1 MKPSRPWILVVG
13 LLLAI
18 VVLSTVLQAINSLLW
33 QLSYWLPGW
42 LVGPTLLLL
51 LAGIALTCYPLL
63 KPWLGNLIKK
73 NTIQPAKAAANRSVA
88 AQQNLDAL
96 NQKLIQLKDA
106 VAREALLER
115 QREVEANLRK
125 GDLVVV
131 VFGSGS
137 SGKTSLIRALI
148 NDSVGAVGATMGST
162 TESQNYRLHLQGLQR
177 SIQLRDTPGILEAGD
192 RGFEREQQAKAE
204 AVRGDLLLF
213 IVDGDLRASE
223 FEVLEALAAIGK
235 RLILVLNKCDLRGE
249 SEERRLLKLLY
260 LRSKSF
266 LNIEDIVSASGSP
279 QSIPQPGHKPLQPQA
294 EIERLLKRLAQVLRE
309 EGEDLLADNILLQSS
324 RLAVDSENLLN
335 QQRQRDA
342 MEIVDRYGWIG
353 AGVIALT
360 PLPGLDLLATAAVNA
375 QMVVEIGQIY
385 GVSITKKQGQELAL
399 SLGRTLASLGLVK
412 GGAGLLST
420 AMGINLPALLVS
432 KAIQAVTGAWL
443 TRLAGRSFISYFK
456 QQQNWGDGGMAAVV
470 KEQYDLERRDL
481 NLNRFL
487 EDALNRVV
495 EPLKQQV
502 QQLPP
507 HRWPRGVEVREGP
520 DDQVIKP
527 ITNKPRQRQRKS
539 PP

>member
-1 MKPSRPWILVVG
+1 
-13 LLLAI
+13 
-18 VVLSTVLQAINSLLW
+18 
-33 QLSYWLPGW
+33 
-42 LVGPTLLLL
+42 
-51 LAGIALTCYPLL
+51 
-63 KPWLGNLIKK
+63 
-73 NTIQPAKAAANRSVA
+73 
-88 AQQNLDAL
+88 
-96 NQKLIQLKDA
+96 
-106 VAREALLER
+106 
-115 QREVEANLRK
+115 
-125 GDLVVV
+125 
-131 VFGSGS
+131 
-137 SGKTSLIRALI
+137 
-148 NDSVGAVGATMGST
+148 
-162 TESQNYRLHLQGLQR
+162 
-177 SIQLRDTPGILEAGD
+177 
-192 RGFEREQQAKAE
+192 
-204 AVRGDLLLF
+204 
-213 IVDGDLRASE
+213 
-223 FEVLEALAAIGK
+223 
-235 RLILVLNKCDLRGE
+235 
-249 SEERRLLKLLY
+249 
-260 LRSKSF
+260 
-266 LNIEDIVSASGSP
+266 
-279 QSIPQPGHKPLQPQA
+279 
-294 EIERLLKRLAQVLRE
+294 
-309 EGEDLLADNILLQSS
+309 
-324 RLAVDSENLLN
+324 
-335 QQRQRDA
+335 